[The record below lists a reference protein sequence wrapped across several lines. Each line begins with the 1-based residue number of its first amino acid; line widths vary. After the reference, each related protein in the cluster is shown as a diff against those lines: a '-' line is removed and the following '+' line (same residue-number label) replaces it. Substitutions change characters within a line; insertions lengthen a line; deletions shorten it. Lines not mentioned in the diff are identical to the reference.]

1 MARIREVAHR
11 LFATEFNSSRHED
24 RGLEENAPNYI
35 YTPLGAHVNRLYF
48 IGNLMSKTNSGTDES
63 PMYKAEVRGPTGTF
77 YLFAGQYQPQPLMA
91 LAKLE
96 PPELV
101 GVVGKVKTFVRDD
114 GAFYVSVKPEML
126 FPVTMAQRDMWI
138 VSTAETTIKRLR
150 AMKDSMKME
159 DPSVEELSKLGH
171 EPTYAKAGV
180 DGVGLYGMVE
190 MEMYLDAV
198 KGALSRVIESG
209 GRAEPEPPMG
219 DIREDTV
226 EVIEGPSDAKG
237 PDDVKERVLAIINDL
252 SGEKGA
258 LYRDI
263 MSRCEEGK
271 INKIALEE
279 TIQELL
285 DEGAIYE
292 PTIGIIKPI

>member
-11 LFATEFNSSRHED
+11 IFAAEFNGSRHED

-77 YLFAGQYQPQPLMA
+77 YLFAGQYQPQPLTV

-101 GVVGKVKTFVRDD
+101 GVVGKVRTFVRDD
-114 GAFYVSVKPEML
+114 GAFYVSVKPEMI
-126 FPVTMAQRDMWI
+126 FPVTMAQRNMWI

-150 AMKDSMKME
+150 AMKDAMKME
-159 DPSVEELSKLGH
+159 DPSIEELSKLGH

-180 DGVGLYGMVE
+180 EGVGLYGMVE
-190 MEMYLDAV
+190 MEMYLEAV
-198 KGALSRVIESG
+198 KGALSKVVESG
-209 GRAEPEPPMG
+209 GREEHEAME

-226 EVIEGPSDAKG
+226 EEIEPEPPAAKG
-237 PDDVKERVLAIINDL
+237 PDDIKERILAIINDL

>member
-1 MARIREVAHR
+1 MARIREMAHR
-11 LFATEFNSSRHED
+11 MFAVEFNSSRHED

-96 PPELV
+96 APELV
-101 GVVGKVKTFVRDD
+101 GVVGKVRTFVRDD
-114 GAFYVSVKPEML
+114 GAFYVSVKPEMI
-126 FPVTMAQRDMWI
+126 FPVTMTQRDMWI

-150 AMKDSMKME
+150 AMKDSLKME
-159 DPSVEELSKLGH
+159 DPSVEELSRLGH

-198 KGALSRVIESG
+198 KGALSRVIESD
-209 GRAEPEPPMG
+209 GRAGPEAIE
-219 DIREDTV
+219 DIPEDTV
-226 EVIEGPSDAKG
+226 EVITAAKG

-252 SGEKGA
+252 SGDKGA

-263 MSRCEEGK
+263 MSKCEEGK